1 MLPFTSVSRALHT
14 ITTGADGRLI
24 LTMLKKLIALTG
36 VLELIIPRLQFYLE
50 QQKFMQNTVLR
61 LR

>member
-1 MLPFTSVSRALHT
+1 MLPFTSVSPALHT

-36 VLELIIPRLQFYLE
+36 VLELIILNYFE
-50 QQKFMQNTVLR
+50 QQKSMQNTVLR